1 MSKRLELN
9 LNMSFFKE
17 DWAFKIDFSK
27 CKNFEDLFKYL
38 DNVII
43 EDINV
48 GEQFRKM
55 YTFPENCPLLD
66 TFIPF
71 RGFTTNPENEIG
83 IDGALDH
90 IAQYSSKHSEA
101 IVSEKDTNHPA
112 LKDVIPMEM

>member
-38 DNVII
+38 DSVVI

-55 YTFPENCPLLD
+55 KRKIYEKTTTYNIFMCKLECKYQSSC
-66 TFIPF
+66 F
-71 RGFTTNPENEIG
+71 RNNR
-83 IDGALDH
+83 
-90 IAQYSSKHSEA
+90 K
-101 IVSEKDTNHPA
+101 
-112 LKDVIPMEM
+112 